1 MFFLVKKQKRKSSSL
16 CRSGSEPTS
25 ATAMCQTTSASRF
38 PINSLSAMRWTTTS
52 TSGTLLLCLFNFY
65 RSLLFKKSSEL
76 FTALDIL
83 VDFLYTQKYAKK
95 LTFLFM
101 FYLFSLHLNLLSVR
115 IVSHNLVSRDLMHIC
130 VISEHGIQKYAQ
142 N

>member
-1 MFFLVKKQKRKSSSL
+1 MSLRKR
-16 CRSGSEPTS
+16 TH
-25 ATAMCQTTSASRF
+25 
-38 PINSLSAMRWTTTS
+38 LSDGYVPDYVGFEIPDKFVVGYALDYNEYFRNVVAR
-52 TSGTLLLCLFNFY
+52 LFNFY

-83 VDFLYTQKYAKK
+83 VDFLYIQKYANK

-101 FYLFSLHLNLLSVR
+101 FYLFSLHLNLSSVR